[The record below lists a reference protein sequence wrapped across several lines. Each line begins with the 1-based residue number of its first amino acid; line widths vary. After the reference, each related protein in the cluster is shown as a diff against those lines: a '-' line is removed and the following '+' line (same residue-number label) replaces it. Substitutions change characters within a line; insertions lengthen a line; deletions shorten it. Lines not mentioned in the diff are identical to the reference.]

1 MKRLLFNVAAL
12 MLLTAAVG
20 FAQQRMVDVE
30 IGVMRV
36 SDGEVDRLKANDEV
50 NVGDQLRVIV
60 EPSSEY
66 YVYVVYSDHATSMLL
81 NSESSQRKVTGGKK
95 LQLPSANEFYVLD
108 DKSSTAN
115 ISVIVSEEKVDDVEN
130 IFKSKDEVAKF
141 DWSLAEMKLDKKS
154 KANVFNKT
162 DKAVNMGGNVRATN
176 TQTIELQRFTGMG
189 VVMRKYNLDVLK

>member
-12 MLLTAAVG
+12 LLLTAAVG

-50 NVGDQLRVIV
+50 KVGDQLRVIV
-60 EPSSEY
+60 EPSSDY
-66 YVYVVYSDHATSMLL
+66 YVYAVYSDHATSMLL

-130 IFKSKDEVAKF
+130 IFKNNDEVAKF

>member
-50 NVGDQLRVIV
+50 KVGDQLRVIV

-95 LQLPSANEFYVLD
+95 LQMPSANEFYVLD

>member
-50 NVGDQLRVIV
+50 KVGDQLRVIV
-60 EPSSEY
+60 EPSSDY